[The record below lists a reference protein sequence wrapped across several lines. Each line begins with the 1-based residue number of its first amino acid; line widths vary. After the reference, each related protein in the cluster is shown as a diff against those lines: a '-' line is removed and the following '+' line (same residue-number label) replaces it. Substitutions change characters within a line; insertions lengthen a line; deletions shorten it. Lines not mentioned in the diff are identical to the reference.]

1 MAQIDKP
8 NLHFNTKLHTGTGST
23 TTITGVGFQPDMT
36 WWKSRSNAVNHALYD
51 AVRGGSKLLR
61 PNQTN
66 AEETN
71 AAVSAFTSD
80 GVTLTGGDAF
90 TNTSG
95 YTYASWN
102 WKANGTGS
110 SNTNGTITSTV
121 SANQTAGFSIVKY
134 TGNGTAGA
142 TIGHGLSSVP
152 NVVLIKALTSSTQQ
166 WNMYHSSLGNGS
178 HMHFNLTNAVN
189 SSSTYFNNTT
199 PTSSVFSVGS
209 YFETNESSTD
219 FIAYCFA
226 EKKGYSKFG
235 SYTGN
240 GNADGTFVYTG
251 FKPAFVIIKETSDTG
266 NWCMSDNKRDGY
278 NPTKNL
284 YVDKSDVE
292 NTANTIDHYSN
303 GFKIRST
310 GGSVNT
316 SGSNMIYMAFAEEP
330 LVGTNNIPATA
341 R

>member
-1 MAQIDKP
+1 MAQTDKP

-189 SSSTYFNNTT
+189 SSSTYL
-199 PTSSVFSVGS
+199 
-209 YFETNESSTD
+209 
-219 FIAYCFA
+219 
-226 EKKGYSKFG
+226 
-235 SYTGN
+235 
-240 GNADGTFVYTG
+240 
-251 FKPAFVIIKETSDTG
+251 IIQ
-266 NWCMSDNKRDGY
+266 
-278 NPTKNL
+278 L
-284 YVDKSDVE
+284 LLLL
-292 NTANTIDHYSN
+292 
-303 GFKIRST
+303 F
-310 GGSVNT
+310 
-316 SGSNMIYMAFAEEP
+316 F
-330 LVGTNNIPATA
+330 L
-341 R
+341 